1 MSIQQ
6 KFNLTRIIN
15 TRGTFTPLGV
25 SRSSHKVSSAVAE
38 ALSSYFIIDELQDV
52 ASEVIASFA
61 HSEAGTVTHCTAA
74 GITLSVAATMAG
86 SIPEHIASLPDS
98 TGMPNAVVIPAGHCV
113 NYGHPLEQAIRLAGA
128 KPILAGTQQLCT
140 LEDIAQQIS
149 TKETCCL
156 LLVSSKLVQGSSV
169 DLTKAVEIA
178 HKYDVPT
185 IIDGAAQDFR
195 IEELVNTNADLIL
208 VSAQKYLASP
218 TAGLVIGRRNLVN
231 AVRAQEKG
239 IGPGMKAT
247 KESIIGVLA
256 AIEERKGL
264 DVLEWQYSQV
274 QKVSD
279 FIERTNTYTG
289 VEARAES
296 DTTGLP
302 FSRVKLS
309 INSEKAPLDAK
320 ELVDQLRVG
329 EPSIWVMDQNVERG
343 ELILELVQ
351 VESDEIDSILARLS
365 SLLDQNHGVA

>member
-1 MSIQQ
+1 M
-6 KFNLTRIIN
+6 
-15 TRGTFTPLGV
+15 
-25 SRSSHKVSSAVAE
+25 
-38 ALSSYFIIDELQDV
+38 
-52 ASEVIASFA
+52 
-61 HSEAGTVTHCTAA
+61 
-74 GITLSVAATMAG
+74 
-86 SIPEHIASLPDS
+86 
-98 TGMPNAVVIPAGHCV
+98 
-113 NYGHPLEQAIRLAGA
+113 
-128 KPILAGTQQLCT
+128 AGTQQLCT

-156 LLVSSKLVQGSSV
+156 LLVSSKLVQSSSV

-218 TAGLVIGRRNLVN
+218 TAGLVMGRRNLVN

-239 IGPGMKAT
+239 IGRGMKAT

-256 AIEERKGL
+256 AIEERKDL

-289 VEARAES
+289 VEARAEP

-320 ELVDQLRVG
+320 ELVDQLRAG

-343 ELILELVQ
+343 EFILELVQ
-351 VESDEIDSILARLS
+351 VESDEIDSILARLFFTVRS
-365 SLLDQNHGVA
+365 KSGRCLMSVQGKLYSFRLLNYQSGEN